1 MFKIY
6 FFFLFTGDEDSNQP
20 SKSNKSATQ
29 APTHDQK
36 NSKRT
41 RAEVDDQI
49 DESLPMFVQAA
60 LWQCFERMF
69 GKRTLVESRGL
80 RWGDVS
86 LQDDPATGNER
97 LVLKVGSSRG
107 CQEEGEHPLQPW
119 AVKLYKVFAEYRP
132 SEAKEPNSPF
142 YLVVKPKAK
151 KEDHMW
157 YINKPQAANKIG
169 KYQVTKKNSAKR
181 PRLEKN

>member
-1 MFKIY
+1 M
-6 FFFLFTGDEDSNQP
+6 
-20 SKSNKSATQ
+20 
-29 APTHDQK
+29 
-36 NSKRT
+36 
-41 RAEVDDQI
+41 DDQI
-49 DESLPMFVQAA
+49 QKSLPMYVQAA

-86 LQDDPATGNER
+86 LRGDPATGNER
-97 LVLKVGSSRG
+97 LFLKVGSSRG
-107 CQEEGEHPLQPW
+107 SQEEGEHPLQPR
-119 AVKLYKVFAEYRP
+119 AVKLYKVFAKYRP

-142 YLVVKPKAK
+142 YLVVKRKAK
-151 KEDHMW
+151 NEDHVW

-181 PRLEKN
+181 PRLEKD

>member
-1 MFKIY
+1 MFLIY
-6 FFFLFTGDEDSNQP
+6 FFFLFTGDESSSQP

-29 APTHDQK
+29 APPQK
-36 NSKRT
+36 NGKRT

-49 DESLPMFVQAA
+49 EESLPMFVQAA
-60 LWQCFERMF
+60 LWRCFERMF

-86 LQDDPATGNER
+86 LRGDPATDNER
-97 LVLKVGSSRG
+97 LFLKVGSSRG
-107 CQEEGEHPLQPW
+107 CQEEGEHPSQPW

-132 SEAKEPNSPF
+132 LEAKEPHSPF
-142 YLVVKPKAK
+142 YLVVKHKAK
-151 KEDHMW
+151 KEDHVW
-157 YINKPQAANKIG
+157 YINKPQATNKIG
-169 KYQVTKKNSAKR
+169 KYQITKKNSAKR

>member
-1 MFKIY
+1 MFIIY
-6 FFFLFTGDEDSNQP
+6 FFFLSTGNENSSQP

-29 APTHDQK
+29 APPQV
-36 NSKRT
+36 NRKRT

-49 DESLPMFVQAA
+49 QKSLPMYVQAA

-86 LQDDPATGNER
+86 LRGDPATGNER
-97 LVLKVGSSRG
+97 LFLKVGSSRG
-107 CQEEGEHPLQPW
+107 CQEEGEHPLQPR
-119 AVKLYKVFAEYRP
+119 AVKLYKVFAKYRP
-132 SEAKEPNSPF
+132 SEAKEPHSPF

-151 KEDHMW
+151 KEDHVW
-157 YINKPQAANKIG
+157 YINRPQATNKIG
-169 KYQVTKKNSAKR
+169 KYQVTKNNSAKR
-181 PRLEKN
+181 ARLEKN